1 MRFHVTRNRLQF
13 IVAPYLHSGTR
24 AVRLGLAAGAA
35 SLTACASTPWHE
47 DLMTNQQLV
56 RADCRSLAVEN
67 KKLADN
73 AKHASEA
80 SSFSKGGA
88 VFLAVLEGVAAG
100 LSGTTTQAEAAT
112 NQQNLAA
119 TAAQQAQD
127 LEARRQLVNSLQT
140 RKSCV

>member
-35 SLTACASTPWHE
+35 SLTACASTPWH
-47 DLMTNQQLV
+47 
-56 RADCRSLAVEN
+56 DCRSLAVEN